1 MKEKNIFVCSQC
13 GNEFPKW
20 MGKCTACGS
29 WNTIYEEKIKVSVK
43 GNVAP
48 KDAVSLRLD
57 EIDTTAE
64 ERLLTGFPELDRVLG
79 GGLVKGSLVLVGG
92 DPGIGKST
100 LLLQACGKM
109 APNSTILY
117 VSGEESQ
124 RQIKLRADRLSV
136 NSSNIHILSETD
148 MSSVFSA
155 VDRISPDILIIDSV
169 QTMYCEDVASSSG
182 SVSQIKEVATTLMRV
197 AKSRNIS
204 VFLVGHVT
212 KEGAIAGPKVL
223 EHIVDTVLYF
233 EGERHQAYRIIR
245 AVKNRFGS
253 TNEIGVFEMGDEG
266 LKEIE
271 NPSQALLSGRPDNPP
286 GTCIICAME
295 GTRPVLAEIQ
305 ALCSQTSFGN
315 PRRMTTGVD
324 VGRALMLL
332 AVIEKRAG
340 LHISAVDTY
349 INVVGGLRLF
359 EPAVDLGVIMAVASS
374 FKNTPLDKGLVAIG
388 EVGLTGEIRSC
399 SFLQQRVAEAEKLG
413 FEKVLVPYN
422 DYKKLKKF
430 DKIEVCPVKNIYEA
444 INNFI

>member
-109 APNSTILY
+109 APDSTILY

-155 VDRISPDILIIDSV
+155 VDKISPDILIIDSV

-223 EHIVDTVLYF
+223 EHNVDTVLYF
-233 EGERHQAYRIIR
+233 EG
-245 AVKNRFGS
+245 
-253 TNEIGVFEMGDEG
+253 
-266 LKEIE
+266 
-271 NPSQALLSGRPDNPP
+271 
-286 GTCIICAME
+286 
-295 GTRPVLAEIQ
+295 
-305 ALCSQTSFGN
+305 
-315 PRRMTTGVD
+315 
-324 VGRALMLL
+324 
-332 AVIEKRAG
+332 
-340 LHISAVDTY
+340 
-349 INVVGGLRLF
+349 
-359 EPAVDLGVIMAVASS
+359 
-374 FKNTPLDKGLVAIG
+374 
-388 EVGLTGEIRSC
+388 
-399 SFLQQRVAEAEKLG
+399 
-413 FEKVLVPYN
+413 
-422 DYKKLKKF
+422 
-430 DKIEVCPVKNIYEA
+430 
-444 INNFI
+444 